1 MPGKNGHIKS
11 RYSSRPSVDPVLKLT
26 EHEFFPRRHS
36 PPVFLPQPKMPFGT
50 GPSWSILRP
59 HHPQYPLPAP
69 PGSPWGNILTPQAP
83 PSTRT
88 PTSGPL
94 WTSFR
99 AKKHEISRNHPTSP
113 HGTHGTILG
122 NQVLRAFGA
131 PYGTNE
137 GTEYWVLLHL
147 ASHRPRLLGRRSS
160 GRRRAAKHER
170 NEYTRARGAPSALIQ
185 AEVSVPMG

>member
-1 MPGKNGHIKS
+1 MNFS
-11 RYSSRPSVDPVLKLT
+11 RAVTPRFPPSA
-26 EHEFFPRRHS
+26 
-36 PPVFLPQPKMPFGT
+36 KMPFGT
-50 GPSWSILRP
+50 GPPWSILRP

-113 HGTHGTILG
+113 HGTHGTILD

-137 GTEYWVLLHL
+137 ETEYWVLLHL
-147 ASHRPRLLGRRSS
+147 ASHAFLAVEAQAGAARQKTNETNIPMRAEHPARPPGRGIGPDGLGGEQVPVRLSTSS
-160 GRRRAAKHER
+160 LPAAF
-170 NEYTRARGAPSALIQ
+170 TTGATGGQ
-185 AEVSVPMG
+185 

>member
-1 MPGKNGHIKS
+1 
-11 RYSSRPSVDPVLKLT
+11 
-26 EHEFFPRRHS
+26 
-36 PPVFLPQPKMPFGT
+36 MPFGT
-50 GPSWSILRP
+50 GPPWSILRP
-59 HHPQYPLPAP
+59 HHPHYPLPAP

-113 HGTHGTILG
+113 HGTHGTILD
-122 NQVLRAFGA
+122 NQVLHAFGA

-160 GRRRAAKHER
+160 GRRRAAKDER
-170 NEYTRARGAPSALIQ
+170 NEYTHARGAPSASSRPRYRSRW
-185 AEVSVPMG
+185 ARWGAGSREVEYIILTCRLHNPCNRGTVEHGRETPLSG